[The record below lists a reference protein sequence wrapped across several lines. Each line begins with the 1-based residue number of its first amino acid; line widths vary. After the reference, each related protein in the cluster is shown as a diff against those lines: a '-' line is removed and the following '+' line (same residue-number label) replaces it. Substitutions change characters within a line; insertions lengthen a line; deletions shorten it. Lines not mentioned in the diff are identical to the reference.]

1 MMNKRDLK
9 ADLELCNKATQGPWR
24 HEWTPDCSEVY
35 APGVDKPIV
44 LVGHDPHD
52 AEFIVQAREGWP
64 HAIERAIKAEALAQ
78 KLLDVLGRVIPN
90 HLVGRLELD
99 LDSVPEAT
107 VVRGEWNPIF
117 KGSDT
122 CECSVC
128 KEKGVVDSDYGFIA
142 TPFCPNCGAKME
154 GGVACD

>member
-1 MMNKRDLK
+1 MNKRDLK

-24 HEWTPDCSEVY
+24 HEWTPECSEIY

-64 HAIERAIKAEALAQ
+64 HAIERALKAEALAQ
-78 KLLDVLGRVIPN
+78 KLLDVLGRVIPSY
-90 HLVGRLELD
+90 LVGRLEVD
-99 LDSVPEAT
+99 LDSVLEAT
-107 VVRGEWNPIF
+107 VVRGEWKPIF
-117 KGSDT
+117 KGADT

-128 KEKGVVDSDYGFIA
+128 KSEGFSDSDFGFIA
-142 TPFCPNCGAKME
+142 TPYCPNCGAEME
-154 GGVACD
+154 VEP